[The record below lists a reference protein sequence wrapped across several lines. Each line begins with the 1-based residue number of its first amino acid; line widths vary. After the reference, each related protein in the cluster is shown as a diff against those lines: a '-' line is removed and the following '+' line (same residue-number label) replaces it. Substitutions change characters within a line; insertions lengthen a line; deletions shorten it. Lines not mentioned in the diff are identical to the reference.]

1 MVKYDEGFQQK
12 VVHAYLASESGNA
25 AVSTRLGVPVVLG

>member
-12 VVHAYLASESGNA
+12 VVHAYLAGEGGYT